1 MRVLVSVGNV
11 CVCGCVGVGMAKVQE
26 RERKR
31 EGIFVCNGQWVCSLE
46 EIA

>member
-11 CVCGCVGVGMAKVQE
+11 CGRVCGGDCKST